1 MDRQTYENTVVV
13 ATIRNAAL
21 ADQLMKMTATLR
33 RIIATQTPIVVNTL
47 GAVASEE
54 MFSLLSAGETEEAV
68 RYVQVHTGL
77 PLDLA
82 QELVAKWMEWYGE

>member
-21 ADQLMKMTATLR
+21 ADQLMKMTKMMR
-33 RIIATQTPIVVNTL
+33 RIIATQTPIVINVL

-82 QELVAKWMEWYGE
+82 QELVAKWMEWYSE

>member
-1 MDRQTYENTVVV
+1 MDRQTYEHTRMV
-13 ATIRNAAL
+13 TLIRNAAL
-21 ADQLMKMTATLR
+21 TDQLGKLIGVMR
-33 RIIATQTPIVVNTL
+33 RIIATQTPIVINVL